1 MYQNDGTERGIKPS
15 RFVER
20 AEKKARGWSSE
31 IADAV
36 GKYLFDGDPT
46 ALLRLGVKIAD
57 DITVMIDR
65 IDTRRLKGSMK
76 VTIK

>member
-1 MYQNDGTERGIKPS
+1 MYQNDGTDRGITPS
-15 RFVER
+15 KFVER
-20 AEKKARGWSSE
+20 AEKKARNWSRE
-31 IADAV
+31 VGDAI

-57 DITVMIDR
+57 DITIMIDR